1 MREEGGKR
9 KAGGL
14 GGRRSRE
21 EEGKKRNLRK
31 GQEVGGKTFIR
42 QVETIISSRCL
53 S

>member
-14 GGRRSRE
+14 GRRGSR